1 MAELIDKI
9 EQTYSQLMKLTELN
23 KAKEE
28 MLRNL
33 EKKLDKILLN

>member
-1 MAELIDKI
+1 
-9 EQTYSQLMKLTELN
+9 MKLTELN

-33 EKKLDKILLN
+33 EKKLDKILLNWFDING